1 MSSTPPP
8 ILPAPISSVIGAPT
22 PARAAWVVP
31 VHIAASS
38 LVQSV
43 WMSVVFITPILA
55 KKHFKAADWQTLVI
69 TAAPTVFFTLSIFWN
84 DLFRR
89 RSFAMYMLL
98 FWLVACAPAALIAF
112 ADNYTFLVIPYLIMC
127 VGGAGL
133 HPATGDLYRALYPA
147 AIRGRIYSLVWGSS
161 MVIGAAA
168 GWFAGHSLDGHPDAY
183 RVIYPVTAALQLLGA
198 GMFMLLSHA
207 SGHSSARVHDAS
219 ADTRSMW
226 KRVTEPITHAREVL
240 AEDPIF
246 ARYEASFMTY
256 GVGWMICYALLPL
269 LVTDKLRL
277 SYESIAESTHVA
289 YWVALAVMIY
299 PAGMLMD
306 RIGAVRTT
314 GLSFLLLTLYPIGLM
329 LSGDARQLL
338 ITSVVYGVAHSGA
351 NVGWMLGPVSLAPT
365 PEKVPQY
372 VAIHA
377 TLVGVRGKVFQFA
390 GMALY
395 WVTGSFATPLAI
407 AALALAWS
415 AVQMWQLDR
424 RMGPRGK

>member
-1 MSSTPPP
+1 MSSTQTTTLSPVDASATPRP
-8 ILPAPISSVIGAPT
+8 RWVIPA
-22 PARAAWVVP
+22 
-31 VHIAASS
+31 HIAASS
-38 LVQSV
+38 LVQST

-55 KKHFKAADWQTLVI
+55 KKHFKAADWQTLII

-84 DLFRR
+84 DLFKR
-89 RSFAMYMLL
+89 RSFPMYMFLY
-98 FWLVACAPAALIAF
+98 WLVACAPAALIAL
-112 ADNYTFLVIPYLIMC
+112 ADSYALLVIPYLIMC

-133 HPATGDLYRALYPA
+133 HPATGDLYRALYPEK
-147 AIRGRIYSLVWGSS
+147 IRGRVYSLVWGSS
-161 MVIGAAA
+161 MVIGAGA
-168 GWFAGHSLDGHPDAY
+168 GWIAGHSLDDLPNAY
-183 RVIYPVTAALQLLGA
+183 RVIYPAAAVLQLLGA

-207 SGHSSARVHDAS
+207 SGHSSARVHDDT

-226 KRVTEPITHAREVL
+226 LRVTEPITHAKEVL
-240 AEDPIF
+240 AADPIF

-269 LVTDKLRL
+269 LVTDKLHL
-277 SYESIAESTHVA
+277 SYEAIAESTHVA
-289 YWVALAVMIY
+289 YWIALAAMIY

-314 GLSFLLLTLYPIGLM
+314 GLSFLLLTLYPVGLM

-338 ITSVVYGVAHSGA
+338 ITSIVYGIAHSGA

-377 TLVGVRGKVFQFA
+377 TLVGIRGKVFQFA

-395 WVTGSFATPLAI
+395 WLTGSFTTPLII
-407 AALALAWS
+407 AAIALAWS
-415 AVQMWQLDR
+415 AIQMRQLHR
-424 RMGPRGK
+424 RMGPRAR